1 MYNTSLSVGPSRFS
15 EGGNISLGRYQ
26 NGELAVVVVHPNT
39 GERQSVATG
48 HRTPVRSSFYRP
60 RPIISGSRAG
70 ARTRVSPKRSSGR
83 DPQRLRNPRPVWI
96 TMQSVTGLFFLVAV
110 ILYLW
115 KEVDNEQL

>member
-83 DPQRLRNPRPVWI
+83 DPQRLRNPSSRMDHHAKRDRP
-96 TMQSVTGLFFLVAV
+96 FLPGRRDLVFV
-110 ILYLW
+110 
-115 KEVDNEQL
+115 EGGG